1 MTLLSKMLLIGCG
14 NMGGAMLEG
23 WLNAGEP
30 ADRFAILDP
39 GLNEAPE
46 GVTLYKDAKDVAGH
60 DCVMLGFK
68 PQQLSKLAP
77 QFQPLMDGG
86 VTVFSL
92 LAGVD
97 LGILKEAFPSAEAH
111 VRVVPNLAARLN
123 KSPVLL
129 VEAGLDEELR
139 QRAQSL
145 FGALG
150 GANWI
155 TDENQFDLVTALVGS
170 GPAFVYRF
178 IDALGSAGAE
188 LGLDPD
194 QAQRMALQMVE
205 GAAALAAQ
213 SPHSPAELAERVAS
227 PGGVTRE
234 GLNVLDHEE
243 ALKTLMNK
251 TLDATARR
259 GSELAELARKQG

>member
-1 MTLLSKMLLIGCG
+1 
-14 NMGGAMLEG
+14 MLEG

-39 GLNEAPE
+39 GLNEAPD

-77 QFQPLMDGG
+77 QFQAIVGGG

-92 LAGVD
+92 LAGVS
-97 LGILKEAFPSAEAH
+97 LGILKEAFPESHAQ
-111 VRVVPNLAARLN
+111 VRVMPNLAARLN

-129 VEAGLDEELR
+129 VESGLDDGMR
-139 QRAQSL
+139 QSSQAL
-145 FGALG
+145 FDTLG
-150 GANWI
+150 SANWI
-155 TDENQFDLVTALVGS
+155 TNEDQFDLVTALVGS

-178 IDALGSAGAE
+178 IDSLGTAGGD
-188 LGLDPD
+188 LGLDPE

-213 SPHSPAELAERVAS
+213 SPYSPAELAERVAS